1 MRLKADALILVHPGR
16 LLAERAHRVAQL
28 SRLMT
33 LALRNQL
40 RLLRQRTEG
49 SMGKLQNLSPL
60 GVLERGYSIVRLLPS
75 KEVIR
80 RASRLEIT
88 NRVNVKVHRGEF
100 IARVEEIK
108 ENGQNYLPLFTRAGT
123 KNKER
128 KGEGKQGPDHS

>member
-1 MRLKADALILVHPGR
+1 
-16 LLAERAHRVAQL
+16 
-28 SRLMT
+28 
-33 LALRNQL
+33 
-40 RLLRQRTEG
+40 
-49 SMGKLQNLSPL
+49 MGKLQNLSPL